1 MDFGNKEIF
10 GGFYT
15 GDRDLFDTNGAIIDM
30 SGKSD
35 IEIQKLIEDNYFNKK
50 YTGPVLKKD
59 IATQLE
65 EATQPGAATFEER
78 KKLKDQQ
85 KESEFIS
92 ELTNTLISA
101 GVSQA
106 DIDKII
112 PNPAFNDV
120 NSPLYNPDMY
130 KLQTENLSKMRDFY
144 GPLPGLT
151 QGIYKGVDTFK
162 TIQKIVPF
170 MLDAPIEGGSTTGF
184 DTSKLPEPVKK
195 FTGEIRDFIETYTP
209 FGTRTTAENIA
220 ANFDGYNLPDVLEK
234 YDAETFSKIVS
245 PDKDFKPYPDIDP
258 GYKLDT
264 LSTPVATITQ
274 LTLENVG
281 FGAAFLKFGYNL
293 ANRWG
298 DEFTEFMIKKL
309 QNDGFEEFNQ
319 TVANQYLAN
328 PGKLLDEFFV
338 QQKGYKKGTIFH
350 KMFLEPRLKT
360 GLSIQQSL
368 KNAEELDK
376 VSLEIITNQRLLNEA
391 IDAGKPKNVIKDLE
405 RKINVGLQ
413 TQFNLLVQSVPKFV
427 KTEGQALVGA
437 VTFGTYFNETNPL
450 GFGVA
455 TGEITGAVITPSIS
469 GLGVYAIKGVNNT
482 VASFADLIFDA
493 FQVDPGTNFISPV
506 FGAFGT
512 IKKAEDGLLLMRD
525 PNAKG
530 NPRLNIPEGFRQA
543 TTKEVN
549 AYEKLF
555 LGFSKNL
562 TPETRD
568 QVFRELEEARDQY
581 EQLESFLI
589 FQIPAI
595 QHLTLESTLKLK
607 PSNYKGFSGAVAEH
621 TELYVQSVSLQT
633 ELSKL
638 LAEISPLTKAQ
649 MGGTNETL
657 NSLFESLTRAQA
669 NNSIFIKETEA
680 QFEQIINLKFAQL
693 VGADETL
700 ENPDE
705 IILSLKSLFNNSSI
719 IL

>member
-35 IEIQKLIEDNYFNKK
+35 IEIQKLIQDNYFNKK
-50 YTGPVLKKD
+50 YMGPVLKKD
-59 IATQLE
+59 IDTQIE

-120 NSPLYNPDMY
+120 DSPLYNPDMY
-130 KLQTENLSKMRDFY
+130 NVQMENLNKMRDFY
-144 GPLPGLT
+144 GPIPGFT
-151 QGIYKGVDTFK
+151 QGIFKATDTFK

-264 LSTPVATITQ
+264 LSTPVSTITQ

-360 GLSIQQSL
+360 GLSIQQNL
-368 KNAEELDK
+368 RNAEELDK
-376 VSLEIITNQRLLNEA
+376 ISLKLITNQRLLNEA
-391 IDAGKPKNVIKDLE
+391 NDA
-405 RKINVGLQ
+405 
-413 TQFNLLVQSVPKFV
+413 
-427 KTEGQALVGA
+427 
-437 VTFGTYFNETNPL
+437 
-450 GFGVA
+450 
-455 TGEITGAVITPSIS
+455 
-469 GLGVYAIKGVNNT
+469 T
-482 VASFADLIFDA
+482 VL
-493 FQVDPGTNFISPV
+493 FIP
-506 FGAFGT
+506 
-512 IKKAEDGLLLMRD
+512 
-525 PNAKG
+525 
-530 NPRLNIPEGFRQA
+530 
-543 TTKEVN
+543 
-549 AYEKLF
+549 
-555 LGFSKNL
+555 
-562 TPETRD
+562 
-568 QVFRELEEARDQY
+568 
-581 EQLESFLI
+581 
-589 FQIPAI
+589 
-595 QHLTLESTLKLK
+595 
-607 PSNYKGFSGAVAEH
+607 
-621 TELYVQSVSLQT
+621 
-633 ELSKL
+633 
-638 LAEISPLTKAQ
+638 
-649 MGGTNETL
+649 
-657 NSLFESLTRAQA
+657 
-669 NNSIFIKETEA
+669 FIA
-680 QFEQIINLKFAQL
+680 
-693 VGADETL
+693 
-700 ENPDE
+700 
-705 IILSLKSLFNNSSI
+705 
-719 IL
+719 